1 MHKYID
7 VDLLQLV
14 LLPWL
19 NSNTDFGTRSEVC
32 EQEVQVSLKSST
44 VELATK
50 QNKNKSKPKGEE
62 KSLMSLFPGLWS
74 KVGVIY
80 RMAKW
85 HCKEETITNSIA
97 IFSKPPNPKN
107 AVHSPPQKKRL
118 LSSQQQ
124 WIPES
129 SPESWQVESFLSWK
143 KRHDHNLKVATIW
156 QIKKLNDW
164 VALASAFPPNLHPQN
179 PPCLYISGQE
189 FGLVLPLHSHKGDQ
203 IHCRGSHSANRCL

>member
-107 AVHSPPQKKRL
+107 AVHSPPQKKKATFLTTTVNSRVITWIMTSRIIPQL
-118 LSSQQQ
+118 KEKTRSQSESCYHLADKKIKWLSC
-124 WIPES
+124 PGFCL
-129 SPESWQVESFLSWK
+129 SPK
-143 KRHDHNLKVATIW
+143 
-156 QIKKLNDW
+156 
-164 VALASAFPPNLHPQN
+164 PPSPK
-179 PPCLYISGQE
+179 PS
-189 FGLVLPLHSHKGDQ
+189 LPLHLRAG
-203 IHCRGSHSANRCL
+203 IWFGSASPFP